1 MPHAIPQTHSSFYP
15 HRTTGCCALIGAKK
29 GVIFTLIRASEF
41 IILSRAQRADHARI
55 VSELRVGHKS
65 FYRFGIRSCLA
76 TSHKQDNLKDAF
88 NMTSS
93 RTLGFQATRPATSAH
108 FILISYP
115 DLPRPR
121 EQQCKTEWDLGTRL
135 NFIHPQ
141 LILRL
146 LNVGE
151 SQSISE
157 ANNSGLQ
164 TQQWTSGWKSLPST
178 V

>member
-29 GVIFTLIRASEF
+29 GVIFTLIFASEF

-55 VSELRVGHKS
+55 ASKLRFGHKS
-65 FYRFGIRSCLA
+65 FYRFGIRSCLT

-93 RTLGFQATRPATSAH
+93 RTLGFQATRPATSAL

-121 EQQCKTEWDLGTRL
+121 EQKCKTEWDLGTRL

-141 LILRL
+141 PFIERWRIAKYFW
-146 LNVGE
+146 G
-151 SQSISE
+151 
-157 ANNSGLQ
+157 
-164 TQQWTSGWKSLPST
+164 K
-178 V
+178 